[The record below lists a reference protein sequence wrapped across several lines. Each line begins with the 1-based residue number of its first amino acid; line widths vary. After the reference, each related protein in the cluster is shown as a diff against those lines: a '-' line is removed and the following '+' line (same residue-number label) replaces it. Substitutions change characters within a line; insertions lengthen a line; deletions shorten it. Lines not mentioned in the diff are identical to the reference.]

1 MAGHQAVAGPGG
13 RRQLSRA
20 DAGQVNARLQPL
32 QGDTVARFFSD
43 TQLDDMVRHFDLQ
56 GYLRVENALTADQ
69 IRCLDQAVD
78 RHRKECPDDWM
89 ALSDSFCEAIDVLP
103 HTAAFDEVIESPL
116 LLEILQAILGE
127 NLTFEE
133 FAILLRNPTANL
145 NEIKGWHR
153 DIVRDYERRKEIYAV
168 SVLWYLTD
176 VSPTDHCFCIVPESH
191 NRLVDL
197 NPCDVAA
204 DAGVDLIGPAGT
216 AVLFHARA
224 IHNARLKKNSTQ
236 RRTLQ
241 AYFSNRLDQRTN
253 EWTSIPPRL
262 YQKSDPALPPH
273 FYAKWNVT
281 NIQDGVGKR
290 AADIDPG
297 LPMTEVIKEVQRRGK
312 LKMKG

>member
-1 MAGHQAVAGPGG
+1 M
-13 RRQLSRA
+13 
-20 DAGQVNARLQPL
+20 
-32 QGDTVARFFSD
+32 ARFFTA
-43 TQLDDMVRHFDLQ
+43 TQLDEMARHFDVQ
-56 GYLRVENALTADQ
+56 GYLRVENALTAEQ
-69 IRCLDQAVD
+69 IRNLNQTVD
-78 RHRKECPDDWM
+78 RHLEDCPDGWM

-103 HTAAFDEVIESPL
+103 HTAAFDEVIESPFM
-116 LLEILQAILGE
+116 LEILRAILGE
-127 NLTFEE
+127 DLTFEE
-133 FAILLRNPTANL
+133 FAIMLRNPTANL

-153 DIVRDYERRKEIYAV
+153 DIVRDYERRKEIYAI
-168 SVLWYLTD
+168 SVMWYLTD

-197 NPCDVAA
+197 NPLDVAA

-224 IHNARLKKNSTQ
+224 IHNARLKTNSTQ

-262 YQKSDPALPPH
+262 YQKSDPALPAH

-290 AADIDPG
+290 PADLDPG

-312 LKMKG
+312 LQMQG

>member
-1 MAGHQAVAGPGG
+1 M
-13 RRQLSRA
+13 
-20 DAGQVNARLQPL
+20 
-32 QGDTVARFFSD
+32 ARFFSA
-43 TQLDDMVRHFDLQ
+43 TQLDEMVRHFDRQ
-56 GYLRVENALTADQ
+56 GYLCVENALTAEQ
-69 IRCLDQAVD
+69 VRRFDQAVD
-78 RHRKECPDDWM
+78 RHITNCPDGWV

-116 LLEILQAILGE
+116 VLEILRAILGE
-127 NLTFEE
+127 DLTFEE
-133 FAILLRNPTANL
+133 FAIMLRNPSANL
-145 NEIKGWHR
+145 NEVKGWHR
-153 DIVRDYERRKEIYAV
+153 DIVREYERRKEIYAV

-176 VSPTDHCFCIVPESH
+176 VSATDHCFCIVPESH

-204 DAGVDLIGPAGT
+204 DAGVDLLGPAGT

-262 YQKSDPALPPH
+262 HQKSDPALPPH
-273 FYAKWNVT
+273 FYAKWDVT

-290 AADIDPG
+290 PADLDPR
-297 LPMTEVIKEVQRRGK
+297 LPMGEVIKEVQRRGK

>member
-1 MAGHQAVAGPGG
+1 M
-13 RRQLSRA
+13 
-20 DAGQVNARLQPL
+20 
-32 QGDTVARFFSD
+32 ARFFSD
-43 TQLDDMVRHFDLQ
+43 MQLDEMVRHFDMQ
-56 GYLRVENALTADQ
+56 GYLRAENALTADQ

-78 RHRKECPDDWM
+78 RHIKYYRDDWM

-103 HTAAFDEVIESPL
+103 HTAAFDEVLESPL
-116 LLEILQAILGE
+116 MLEILRAILGE

-133 FAILLRNPTANL
+133 FAIMLRNPTANL
-145 NEIKGWHR
+145 NEVKGWHR

-168 SVLWYLTD
+168 SVMWYLTD

-197 NPCDVAA
+197 NPCDVAD
-204 DAGVDLIGPAGT
+204 DAGIDLIGSAGT

-262 YQKSDPALPPH
+262 YQKSDPALPTH

-290 AADIDPG
+290 PADIDPG
-297 LPMTEVIKEVQRRGK
+297 LPMAEVIKEVQRRGK
-312 LKMKG
+312 LKMKV

>member
-1 MAGHQAVAGPGG
+1 M
-13 RRQLSRA
+13 
-20 DAGQVNARLQPL
+20 
-32 QGDTVARFFSD
+32 ARFFSD
-43 TQLDDMVRHFDLQ
+43 AQLESMARHFDVE
-56 GYLRVENALTADQ
+56 GYLCVKDALTVDQ
-69 IRCLDQAVD
+69 ILRLNQAVD
-78 RHRKECPDDWM
+78 RHLTARPDGWM

-103 HTAAFDEVIESPL
+103 YTADFDEVIESPL
-116 LLEILQAILGE
+116 MLEILRAILGE
-127 NLTFEE
+127 HLTFEE
-133 FAILLRNPTANL
+133 FAIMLRNPTANL
-145 NEIKGWHR
+145 NEVKGWHR
-153 DIVRDYERRKEIYAV
+153 DIVRDYERRKEIDAV
-168 SVLWYLTD
+168 SVMWYLTD

-204 DAGVDLIGPAGT
+204 DAGLDLIGPAGT

-262 YQKSDPALPPH
+262 YQKCDPALPPH
-273 FYAKWNVT
+273 FYAKWNLT

-290 AADIDPG
+290 PADIDPG
-297 LPMTEVIKEVQRRGK
+297 LPLTEVIKEVQRRGK
-312 LKMKG
+312 LQRKG

>member
-1 MAGHQAVAGPGG
+1 MA
-13 RRQLSRA
+13 L
-20 DAGQVNARLQPL
+20 
-32 QGDTVARFFSD
+32 FFSATSTVTVLPIGLPPARREFLGAGVPVVD
-43 TQLDDMVRHFDLQ
+43 TRLLIAAQH
-56 GYLRVENALTADQ
+56 TADLF
-69 IRCLDQAVD
+69 RD
-78 RHRKECPDDWM
+78 
-89 ALSDSFCEAIDVLP
+89 LP
-103 HTAAFDEVIESPL
+103 GTGRL
-116 LLEILQAILGE
+116 
-127 NLTFEE
+127 
-133 FAILLRNPTANL
+133 
-145 NEIKGWHR
+145 
-153 DIVRDYERRKEIYAV
+153 
-168 SVLWYLTD
+168 
-176 VSPTDHCFCIVPESH
+176 
-191 NRLVDL
+191 RLVDL

-236 RRTLQ
+236 RWTLQ

-281 NIQDGVGKR
+281 NIQDGVGR
-290 AADIDPG
+290 RPADIDPG